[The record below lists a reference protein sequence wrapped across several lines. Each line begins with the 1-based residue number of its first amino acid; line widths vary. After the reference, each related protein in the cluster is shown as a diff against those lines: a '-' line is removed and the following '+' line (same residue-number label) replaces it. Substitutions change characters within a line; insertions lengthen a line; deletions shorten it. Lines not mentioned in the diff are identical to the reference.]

1 MDVPPHAAI
10 NETVAATGRREQPFR
25 GLINAVLRRVS
36 EAGQNMDT
44 VPDLPTWL
52 LEGWQE
58 AYGAEQT
65 AAMENVLRQTPPLD
79 LQFRDANALKDWQA
93 ANPGMGHVLTPTCL
107 RLRRRAT

>member
-1 MDVPPHAAI
+1 
-10 NETVAATGRREQPFR
+10 
-25 GLINAVLRRVS
+25 
-36 EAGQNMDT
+36 MDT

-93 ANPGMGHVLTPTCL
+93 ANPGMGHVLTHLPAPGG
-107 RLRRRAT
+107 RRRRDPPAGV